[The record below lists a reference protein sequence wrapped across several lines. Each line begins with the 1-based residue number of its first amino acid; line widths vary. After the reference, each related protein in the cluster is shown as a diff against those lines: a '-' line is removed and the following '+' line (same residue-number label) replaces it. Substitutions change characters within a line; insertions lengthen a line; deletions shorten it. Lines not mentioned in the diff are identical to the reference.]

1 MMTSS
6 ISSERIRS
14 YLSKCKPAVSGD
26 HGHDALFKACLAL
39 VWGFGLGKRDAWPYI
54 VEYNSRCEPP
64 WSDWEL
70 DRKLDEVTKDP
81 ATKNITKLPRGYLSD
96 DAYPPSNVTFPVP
109 RKAPE
114 LTPEQVFRNAERFLG
129 GFRIDE
135 ADLYHASTIY
145 PGEDWREDSILI
157 FEHLYCPEE
166 FVCICTDYEI
176 GEKKDG
182 FKKAVP
188 KGAGTTRT
196 AAAWVSHIRE
206 FGTRESEAG
215 SWVRLNPVKE
225 RGAGKCGAHT
235 DADVTAWR
243 FMLVESDKL
252 PIDLQISLYAALAL
266 PIACLCTSGGKS
278 AHAWLR
284 LNSTNEDEF
293 RADVNFVLSRLARFG
308 VDPANKNPSRYGR
321 LPGSFRS
328 IGAQSALRDDD
339 TGQQRLLYLN
349 PAPEERPIFS

>member
-1 MMTSS
+1 MMTDAERATLYLAKCEPS
-6 ISSERIRS
+6 I
-14 YLSKCKPAVSGD
+14 SGD
-26 HGHDALFKACLAL
+26 HGHNKLVKAAACLA
-39 VWGFGLGKRDAWPYI
+39 WGFAISQEEALPLLREFNA
-54 VEYNSRCEPP
+54 RCLPP
-64 WSDWEL
+64 WPEQEL
-70 DRKLDEVTKDP
+70 RRKLDQVLNNPKALAKHKE
-81 ATKNITKLPRGYLSD
+81 PRGYLLGKSIDHVPDVSSPKSD
-96 DAYPPSNVTFPVP
+96 PV
-109 RKAPE
+109 KKV
-114 LTPEQVFRNAERFLG
+114 TPEQAIRNAERFLG

-135 ADLYHASTIY
+135 ADLFHASTVY

-182 FKKAVP
+182 SRKAVP

-196 AAAWVSHIRE
+196 AAAWVSHIHE
-206 FGTRESEAG
+206 YGTPESEAG
-215 SWVRLNPVKE
+215 IWVRLNPVKE

-243 FMLVESDKL
+243 FALLESDML
-252 PIDLQISLYAALAL
+252 PIGLQISLYAALAL
-266 PIACLCTSGGKS
+266 PVACFCTSGGQS
-278 AHAWLR
+278 VHAWIR
-284 LNSTNEDEF
+284 LDSANETEF
-293 RADVNFVLSRLARFG
+293 RADVDFVLSRLSRFG

-349 PAPEERPIFS
+349 PTPEERPIFS